1 MHALHVD
8 YANRPESGAEAA
20 YLRRWCEARGVQLEV
35 RVVTEVTRGVT
46 ARDEYEK
53 QSRRIRFEA
62 YAELMARSGA
72 RAVFFGHH
80 KGDVQE
86 NVISNVMR
94 GGGLLELGGM
104 TPASTVNHVRIWRP
118 MLSLGK
124 EDVYTHAHAYGVP
137 YFKDSTPEWSTRG
150 KLRNQVQP
158 LLEDVY
164 GEGYASHL

>member
-1 MHALHVD
+1 MV
-8 YANRPESGAEAA
+8 S
-20 YLRRWCEARGVQLEV
+20 
-35 RVVTEVTRGVT
+35 EVTRGVT

-53 QSRRIRFEA
+53 QSRRIRFDA
-62 YAELMARSGA
+62 YAELMSRTGA

-104 TPASTVNHVRIWRP
+104 AAASTVNHVRIWRP
-118 MLSLGK
+118 MLAHGK
-124 EDVYTHAHAYGVP
+124 PDVLTHAHAYGVP

-150 KLRNQVQP
+150 KLRNQAP
-158 LLEDVY
+158 PPTRASLRFPAHPCASKRLRLHLL
-164 GEGYASHL
+164 APP